1 MIFTTSVTTLGRDQR
16 CAALCGAVRIRQ
28 DNNRRYVRGQKKKKN
43 PPLVW
48 YKQSNIYEIFHGKYM
63 IFMHE

>member
-16 CAALCGAVRIRQ
+16 CAALCAAVRIRQ

-48 YKQSNIYEIFHGKYM
+48 YKQSNI
-63 IFMHE
+63 

>member
-16 CAALCGAVRIRQ
+16 CVALCGLDKTTIEGM
-28 DNNRRYVRGQKKKKN
+28 YVAKKKKI

-48 YKQSNIYEIFHGKYM
+48 YKQSNIYEIFHGKYV